1 MLPLVRVGAAVS
13 ADVVTSTKV
22 FVMRYNITSLAS
34 ARLLAR
40 EDLTRLPPRESTLD
54 DRWTRKPSGPRYDTY
69 VKMFQ

>member
-13 ADVVTSTKV
+13 ADVVTSTKL

-40 EDLTRLPPRESTLD
+40 DTQFNLYITALVRLLLAIFYICR
-54 DRWTRKPSGPRYDTY
+54 RVAG
-69 VKMFQ
+69 Q